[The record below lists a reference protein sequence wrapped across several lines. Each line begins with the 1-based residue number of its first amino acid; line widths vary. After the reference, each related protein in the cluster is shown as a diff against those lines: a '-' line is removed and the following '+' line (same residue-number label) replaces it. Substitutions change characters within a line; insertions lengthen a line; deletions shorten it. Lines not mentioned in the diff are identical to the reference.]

1 MSYAPQQRANV
12 PSRTGPVI
20 LIVAGALAMIL
31 GPIIGIVMSVSNLF
45 GAVDW
50 QGFTDTQQIT
60 NGSTA
65 DLAANAEWMVVPSSG
80 AQGYSCDVTGTNGEM
95 VDTRSREG
103 VITFTSTQAG
113 PYSITC
119 DSGGDTLIVMP
130 AANLDEMLDNAPG
143 AFSSFAVGLLVGFL
157 GFVALIVGIIWLVR
171 VNRERRESGGGG
183 YPPPGWGAGGY
194 GAGGYTQG
202 GYGGYGQGGQGAQGG
217 QGSQQ
222 GSSNLGQWGGQ
233 SYTPPPPGPSYGQ
246 NPSDPPRYGE
256 RIDPQDPPR

>member
-1 MSYAPQQRANV
+1 VSYAPQQRANV

-95 VDTRSREG
+95 WTRGAARESSPSPPRRQARTPSPVTPAVTRS
-103 VITFTSTQAG
+103 S
-113 PYSITC
+113 
-119 DSGGDTLIVMP
+119 
-130 AANLDEMLDNAPG
+130 
-143 AFSSFAVGLLVGFL
+143 
-157 GFVALIVGIIWLVR
+157 
-171 VNRERRESGGGG
+171 
-183 YPPPGWGAGGY
+183 
-194 GAGGYTQG
+194 
-202 GYGGYGQGGQGAQGG
+202 
-217 QGSQQ
+217 
-222 GSSNLGQWGGQ
+222 
-233 SYTPPPPGPSYGQ
+233 
-246 NPSDPPRYGE
+246 
-256 RIDPQDPPR
+256 